1 MFDKYKVLSPREL
14 HGRYEVYVEQYNK
27 SVNVE
32 AKLTVKIAKTSIL
45 PAVLRYQSVLAENA
59 NVVKAAGLSPDT
71 TLLKQV
77 TELIAKL
84 QAGLV
89 GLEAAAGKHV
99 ADGLLAEAKHFCT
112 AVIPAMFKV
121 REAVDSLEAI
131 VDDDLW
137 PLPTFQE
144 MLFIR

>member
-1 MFDKYKVLSPREL
+1 M
-14 HGRYEVYVEQYNK
+14 
-27 SVNVE
+27 
-32 AKLTVKIAKTSIL
+32 
-45 PAVLRYQSVLAENA
+45 
-59 NVVKAAGLSPDT
+59 VKAAGLSADT
-71 TLLKQV
+71 TILKQV
-77 TELIAKL
+77 SELITKL
-84 QAGLV
+84 QAGII

-112 AVIPAMFKV
+112 AVIPAMAKV
-121 REAVDSLEAI
+121 REVADSLESI